1 MDALR
6 RLTEPTVAV
15 LRVLVSREGP
25 AWGLAIIRE
34 SGLAAGTVYPL
45 LDRLERLGW
54 VTSRWEDNA
63 SRSGPR
69 RRFYEFTGEGA
80 IAATRAIATFDSRR
94 RRTVVGAAVVQS

>member
-1 MDALR
+1 MEDLR
-6 RLTEPTVAV
+6 RLTEPTVDV
-15 LRVLVSREGP
+15 LRVLAATEGP

-54 VTSRWEDNA
+54 VTSRWEDDE
-63 SRSGPR
+63 SRPGPR

-80 IAATRAIATFDSRR
+80 LAA
-94 RRTVVGAAVVQS
+94 RRTIAQFEARRLRAASRAAASQS